1 MSIDYRT
8 NDAVIT
14 ICQNNKAGIVTVS
27 QINDTASNI
36 IGFSALELVNQPI
49 SAILPKRIAELL
61 TEYIDFE
68 NDTNDVG
75 AVLSKVQSFSIV
87 GKNGQE
93 KVYRIKILRV
103 ESSEN
108 LSFFSMVLQ
117 DTVEARKSD
126 AVRKVI
132 RDNFKGHESLD
143 RQTQLPDR
151 TSIVRDIELA
161 KNHSNSNNILS
172 CFAVLQIDEYSKL
185 VAQKGNTV
193 GSELL
198 KYVASLAGRSLRPD
212 DVVGIVGDGR
222 IGVLLMDIVGGS
234 ERLILNRLRWQ
245 IASNPYI
252 DASQH
257 SIGVSV
263 SIAFYSISGGKGIDK
278 TVEQCEAALNKLEV
292 HNTLV
297 DAAS

>member
-14 ICQNNKAGIVTVS
+14 ICQNNKAGIVTIS
-27 QINDTASNI
+27 QINDTASNL
-36 IGFSALELVNQPI
+36 IGFSAPELANQPL
-49 SAILPKRIAELL
+49 SSILPKRITELL

-126 AVRKVI
+126 AARKII

-151 TSIVRDIELA
+151 ISIIKDIELA
-161 KNHSNSNNILS
+161 KHHSNSNNILS

-198 KYVASLAGRSLRPD
+198 KYVASLASRSLRPD

-263 SIAFYSISGGKGIDK
+263 SIAFYSISSGKGIDK
-278 TVEQCEAALNKLEV
+278 TVEQCEAALNKLEL

-297 DAAS
+297 DAAA